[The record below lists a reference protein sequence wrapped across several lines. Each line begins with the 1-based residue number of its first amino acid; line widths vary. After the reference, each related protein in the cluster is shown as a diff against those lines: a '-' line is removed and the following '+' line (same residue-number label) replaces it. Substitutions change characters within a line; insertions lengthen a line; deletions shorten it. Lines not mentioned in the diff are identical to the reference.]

1 MAAATGTTAGVRPG
15 TAAGA
20 RPGTAAGARP
30 GTAAGARPGTA
41 AGVRPGTAAGVRPG
55 TTAGVRP
62 GTAAGAGVAG
72 GGRDVVVVGGGIS
85 GLAAAYEAAR
95 AGARVLL
102 VEADDRL
109 GGKIKTEHVEGF
121 VVEAGPDSF
130 ISYRPA
136 ATELARELGLGEAII
151 RTNEPR
157 AVFIRAGG
165 ELVRMPD
172 GMGLVL
178 PTRMAPFVTTRLFS
192 WPQKMRAGLDVVLPR
207 RLNGA
212 DVSIGSFLRARLGP
226 AMVERLA
233 DPLLG
238 GIYGAPVDE
247 LSLLAVVPQLRDY
260 ERDHRSLLLASLAQ
274 GRAARARAKAAAASG
289 VGGAGSA
296 GSPFLSLS
304 GGLGTLVDTLAEAI
318 ARSSGTEIRLD
329 TRVTRLERDGGRTR
343 VTLGDGTRLTPDAV
357 VLAAPAPVTAALLA
371 DEVPAAAA
379 AIDAIPH
386 GTTGVVTLGYRQ
398 EALTRPL
405 PGQGILVATDEPLV
419 VGACTLTSA
428 KWVGRAPDGTV
439 LVRAFL
445 PERSAAVL
453 AGDDATIAA
462 AVHADLVTLLGLR
475 GDPILRRVARWREAM
490 PRYTVGHLDR
500 VAAAEAALA
509 TRPELL
515 LVGGAFHGVGIPECV
530 ARGRAAGR
538 RAAEVSGDG
547 AAAASPLDAEVAG
560 AA

>member
-1 MAAATGTTAGVRPG
+1 M
-15 TAAGA
+15 
-20 RPGTAAGARP
+20 
-30 GTAAGARPGTA
+30 
-41 AGVRPGTAAGVRPG
+41 
-55 TTAGVRP
+55 
-62 GTAAGAGVAG
+62 G
-72 GGRDVVVVGGGIS
+72 GPGRDVVVVGGGIS
-85 GLAAAYEAAR
+85 GLAAAHEAAV

-102 VEADDRL
+102 VEADGRL
-109 GGKIKTEHVEGF
+109 GGKVRTEHVDGF
-121 VVEAGPDSF
+121 IVEAGPDSF

-136 ATELARELGLGEAII
+136 ATELARELGLGDAII

-157 AVFIRAGG
+157 AVYIRADGR
-165 ELVRMPD
+165 LVRMPD

-192 WPQKMRAGLDVVLPR
+192 WPQKLRAGLDVVLPR
-207 RLNGA
+207 RLDGA
-212 DVSIGSFLRARLGP
+212 DVSIGAFLRARLGP

-247 LSLLAVVPQLRDY
+247 LSLHAVVPQLRDY

-274 GRAARARAKAAAASG
+274 GRTARERAKATAAAAQAG
-289 VGGAGSA
+289 APGGPRAGGGSAGS
-296 GSPFLSLS
+296 GSPFLSLA
-304 GGLGTLVDTLAEAI
+304 GGLGTLVDALGAAI
-318 ARSSGTEIRLD
+318 AASSGTEIRLR
-329 TRVTRLERDGGRTR
+329 TRATGLTRDGARTR
-343 VTLGDGTRLTPDAV
+343 VTLSDGTRLTPAAV
-357 VLAAPAPVTAALLA
+357 ILAAPAPVTAALLA

-386 GTTGVVTLGYRQ
+386 GTTGVVTLGYRE
-398 EALTRPL
+398 EAMTRPL
-405 PGQGILVATDEPLV
+405 PGHGVLVAGGEPLV

-428 KWVGRAPDGTV
+428 KWAGRAPDGSI

-453 AGDDATIAA
+453 GGDDDVVSA
-462 AVHADLVTLLGLR
+462 AVHADLVALLGLR
-475 GDPILRRVARWREAM
+475 EPPVLRRVARWREAM

-509 TRPELL
+509 ARPELL
-515 LVGGAFHGVGIPECV
+515 LVGGAFHGVGMPECV

-538 RAAEVSGDG
+538 RAVEF
-547 AAAASPLDAEVAG
+547 AAGSPSIEAIAG

>member
-1 MAAATGTTAGVRPG
+1 MAGPGRGGDGTI
-15 TAAGA
+15 
-20 RPGTAAGARP
+20 
-30 GTAAGARPGTA
+30 
-41 AGVRPGTAAGVRPG
+41 
-55 TTAGVRP
+55 
-62 GTAAGAGVAG
+62 
-72 GGRDVVVVGGGIS
+72 VVVGGGIS

-95 AGARVLL
+95 NGARVLL

-109 GGKIKTEHVEGF
+109 GGKVRTEHVDGF

-136 ATELARELGLGEAII
+136 ATELSRELGLGEAII

-165 ELVRMPD
+165 RLVRMPD

-192 WPQKMRAGLDVVLPR
+192 WPQKLRAGLDVVLPR
-207 RLNGA
+207 RLDGA
-212 DVSIGSFLRARLGP
+212 DISIGAFLRARLGP

-247 LSLLAVVPQLRDY
+247 LSLHAVVPQLRDY

-274 GRAARARAKAAAASG
+274 GRAARARARTGAPRTGMSRAG
-289 VGGAGSA
+289 TPTTGGSP
-296 GSPFLSLS
+296 SPFLSLAD
-304 GGLGTLVDTLAEAI
+304 GLGSLVDALAAAI
-318 ARSSGTEIRLD
+318 AAVPGAEIRSG
-329 TRVTRLERDGGRTR
+329 TRVTGLARDGARTR
-343 VTLGDGTRLTPDAV
+343 VTLSDGTRLTPDAV
-357 VLAAPAPVTAALLA
+357 ILATPAPVTAALLA

-379 AIDAIPH
+379 AIGAIPH
-386 GTTGVVTLGYRQ
+386 GSTGVVTLGYR
-398 EALTRPL
+398 ETALTRPL
-405 PGQGILVATDEPLV
+405 PGHGVLVAADEPLA

-428 KWVGRAPDGTV
+428 KWAGRAPEGTI
-439 LVRAFL
+439 LVRAFV
-445 PERSAAVL
+445 PERSARML
-453 AGDDATIAA
+453 AADDAAVAA
-462 AVHADLVTLLGLR
+462 AIHDDLVALLGL
-475 GDPILRRVARWREAM
+475 GEPPVLRRVARWREAM
-490 PRYTVGHLDR
+490 PRYTVGHLER

-509 TRPELL
+509 VRPELL

-538 RAAEVSGDG
+538 RALELAGEETVP
-547 AAAASPLDAEVAG
+547 AVAPIAG